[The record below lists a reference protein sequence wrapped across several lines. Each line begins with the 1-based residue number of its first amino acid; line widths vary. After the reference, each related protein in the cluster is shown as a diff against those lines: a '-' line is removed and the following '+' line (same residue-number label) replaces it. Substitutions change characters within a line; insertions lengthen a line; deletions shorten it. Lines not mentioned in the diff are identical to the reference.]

1 MTRWKIRSCLAT
13 ALAVIAGAAGADT
26 GNAVDAARIFDG
38 YEAFYATLP
47 DPLFTAG
54 DARKRSAEGPGQ
66 PAGDFW
72 KWSAQGRRHVLALK
86 GPDAVVDGRRLPAS
100 RARRFDGEG
109 LAPALGRSATVYAN
123 DEAVCIEGVPASAS
137 GTAVRHVRVTLIT
150 RPYGAAAKR
159 FELPSLFASC
169 LGLTRIRRDVTTG
182 IAAGIGFLRVS
193 YRWPEN
199 APAPEGVTFEA
210 FGLKGHAFIPMPHTI
225 AATFVETGNVYRFT
239 TP

>member
-1 MTRWKIRSCLAT
+1 MTIWQHLQKKQIHACVAV
-13 ALAVIAGAAGADT
+13 ALAGLAAGAR
-26 GNAVDAARIFDG
+26 ADAGEAPQIFDG

-54 DARKRSAEGPGQ
+54 DARKRSAGGLGE

-72 KWSAQGRRHVLALK
+72 KWTAQGKARVLSLT
-86 GPDAVVDGRRLPAS
+86 GPDAAIDGRRLPAS
-100 RARRFDGEG
+100 RAQRFDGEG

-123 DEAVCIEGVPASAS
+123 DEAVCIEGVPGSAS

-150 RPYGAAAKR
+150 QPYGAAAKR

-169 LGLTRIRRDVTTG
+169 LGLTRIDKDVAHG
-182 IAAGIGFLRVS
+182 VGFYRAS
-193 YRWPEN
+193 YRWPKS

-210 FGLKGHAFIPMPHTI
+210 FALKGGAFVPLQQTVT
-225 AATFVETGNVYRFT
+225 ATFVETDNVYRFT
-239 TP
+239 TR